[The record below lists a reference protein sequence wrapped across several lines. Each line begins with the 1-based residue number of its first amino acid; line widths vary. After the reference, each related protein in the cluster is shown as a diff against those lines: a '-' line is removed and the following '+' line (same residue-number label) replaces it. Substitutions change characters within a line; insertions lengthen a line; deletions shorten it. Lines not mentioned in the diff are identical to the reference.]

1 MVEDL
6 VELSDE
12 TRREQQRFKG
22 LRRRTC
28 LTRRDCVFDCD
39 ENTSFCSYKYI
50 MRSCFSFLIYLRRY
64 WCHVYKCF
72 EECENIIRVRRK
84 LWTKTGKIIE
94 GKLEIL
100 KFFLSFGQIVSL
112 TTARTNITSKLRYCV
127 SNVGHCNSSV
137 EQVSLKF
144 LRKIHSRYRF
154 LEFYSSRRL
163 IINLGDFYAKFYV
176 KYRRVGFSLFRWY
189 SSRINFSSNS
199 KEAIHFLRHCSP
211 SPLSLRT
218 FPFFE
223 LNALFIKWLQANIF
237 FPG

>member
-1 MVEDL
+1 MF
-6 VELSDE
+6 
-12 TRREQQRFKG
+12 RRVWKY
-22 LRRRTC
+22 
-28 LTRRDCVFDCD
+28 
-39 ENTSFCSYKYI
+39 NTSAEKTVNENRKNNRGEI
-50 MRSCFSFLIYLRRY
+50 RNIEIFSL
-64 WCHVYKCF
+64 V
-72 EECENIIRVRRK
+72 
-84 LWTKTGKIIE
+84 WTNRLVNNGAHKHN
-94 GKLEIL
+94 LE
-100 KFFLSFGQIVSL
+100 
-112 TTARTNITSKLRYCV
+112 TALLRYCV

-189 SSRINFSSNS
+189 FSRINFSSNS